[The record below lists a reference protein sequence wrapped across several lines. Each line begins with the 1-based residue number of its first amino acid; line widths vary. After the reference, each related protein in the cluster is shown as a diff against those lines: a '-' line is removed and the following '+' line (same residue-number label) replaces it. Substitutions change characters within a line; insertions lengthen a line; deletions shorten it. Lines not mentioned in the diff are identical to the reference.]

1 MHLVTIIFFLFF
13 YHKVALK
20 SSATKI
26 IVSIY
31 CISLLL
37 GFFLEFLDFKYYKDE
52 WNYMNMIFIVA
63 TMLLSFKSL
72 SSFDLVEIS
81 GSKKPLI
88 YDSLILKIIVFL
100 SIISTFLYLVDF
112 IKFLQTPNLGDARL
126 EHQLE
131 GNESKGFIYS
141 FFATIS
147 FSFHINIFLF
157 FDLIKKNKKVL
168 GMIVLFASFSYVF
181 WVSSVFGRDG
191 FVFWM
196 ISFLFYYLL
205 FKKELSAKI
214 KKKFHRIFLI
224 FGILFLF
231 LFLKLSSSRFTD
243 SNYYYGNENLNPVVL
258 SLLDYG
264 GQQLRNANDYYNMDI
279 DHTYGLYNFPY
290 IYRSFIGSNQLKKE
304 KENVQWQIAS
314 NGKKHFYFA
323 YYLKE
328 LWIDFGAI
336 GTLIVCSLF
345 VTVVS
350 FLSKVKKLIPS
361 SYLIYIVYTQF
372 LLMGLFYNKFYFP
385 SANAYVIFIV
395 LLVLIESLVYGK
407 KA

>member
-157 FDLIKKNKKVL
+157 FDLIKKNKKAL
-168 GMIVLFASFSYVF
+168 GMLVLFASFSYVF

-231 LFLKLSSSRFTD
+231 LFLKLSTSRFTD

-345 VTVVS
+345 VTAVS

>member
-1 MHLVTIIFFLFF
+1 LHLVTIIFFLFF

>member
-1 MHLVTIIFFLFF
+1 M
-13 YHKVALK
+13 
-20 SSATKI
+20 
-26 IVSIY
+26 
-31 CISLLL
+31 
-37 GFFLEFLDFKYYKDE
+37 
-52 WNYMNMIFIVA
+52 
-63 TMLLSFKSL
+63 
-72 SSFDLVEIS
+72 
-81 GSKKPLI
+81 
-88 YDSLILKIIVFL
+88 
-100 SIISTFLYLVDF
+100 
-112 IKFLQTPNLGDARL
+112 
-126 EHQLE
+126 
-131 GNESKGFIYS
+131 
-141 FFATIS
+141 
-147 FSFHINIFLF
+147 
-157 FDLIKKNKKVL
+157 
-168 GMIVLFASFSYVF
+168 
-181 WVSSVFGRDG
+181 
-191 FVFWM
+191 
-196 ISFLFYYLL
+196 
-205 FKKELSAKI
+205 
-214 KKKFHRIFLI
+214 RIFLI

-231 LFLKLSSSRFTD
+231 LFLKLSTSRFTD

-395 LLVLIESLVYGK
+395 LLVLIESLVHGK